1 MIMSNT
7 DQLYTITFLNRNTEN
22 SVIAVLFSFRRNCYL
37 KKGTKKKSIL
47 SVLSNLKKGEPKPA
61 NPIGYS
67 IEKVTCAMDVM
78 EILIETETALHG
90 MKNPEEICQ
99 YVMKQL
105 CSFYQADYVGI
116 LEADLEIDN
125 WFFKWW
131 YRKGEDN
138 VKQKDKRNLALP
150 DEFAHAAPSWIKA
163 YEQNKVISIQDVEQI
178 KSIHP
183 SEYALY
189 NRLQAT
195 SVIGCPFYKHST
207 GFVVVK
213 NPARYFRQTALLRIL
228 TYVLMMELNEYK
240 MMRSIKLQARNQSIE
255 SEKDVHI
262 NLCGGINVISMDG
275 NLDPSDFTPEEIELL
290 TYMAFEVYG
299 TSLPARELEN
309 RVWEKRFDSE
319 GQKVRHAVSGI
330 RKKKLHLFGN
340 KLIANNNGRYCFN
353 SELNVRI
360 DVQEFLKLEA
370 LLAVLPTEDA
380 VQKILE
386 DMVAM
391 YRGPIILTKD
401 SPRWMVTN
409 RHHMQNHYLK
419 AVNRLLNIYFKKN
432 DFTSLHE
439 YAARSMRIIPN
450 NVVGYYWKLRSY
462 RKLGIIENEES
473 LLENAKLCLPEDIYE
488 RLKSRIDRMDDENPD
503 EIYEADYYI

>member
-7 DQLYTITFLNRNTEN
+7 NQLHTITFLNRNTEY

-37 KKGTKKKSIL
+37 KKENKKKSIL
-47 SVLSNLKKGEPKPA
+47 SVLSNLKNGEAKPA

-116 LEADLEIDN
+116 LEADLEIDS

-183 SEYALY
+183 SEYTLY

-290 TYMAFEVYG
+290 TYMAFAINTIVYSAPYMG
-299 TSLPARELEN
+299 G
-309 RVWEKRFDSE
+309 D
-319 GQKVRHAVSGI
+319 
-330 RKKKLHLFGN
+330 
-340 KLIANNNGRYCFN
+340 IANVFIVGD
-353 SELNVRI
+353 SAG
-360 DVQEFLKLEA
+360 A
-370 LLAVLPTEDA
+370 LLSVYATAIIHNPKLAEAFGLLMDLS
-380 VQKILE
+380 KIHIRALGLISGLYYTASF
-386 DMVAM
+386 DFYGLF
-391 YRGPIILTKD
+391 YRALLYGKD
-401 SPRWMVTN
+401 SGHNV
-409 RHHMQNHYLK
+409 LK
-419 AVNRLLNIYFKKN
+419 KYRNPETSEVISTLPPCILITCEKDILKKN
-432 DFTSLHE
+432 SIAFYKALKRNGIQCELHPYSDPELVHDFPLFQCDWPE
-439 YAARSMRIIPN
+439 AGFAFDRIN
-450 NVVGYYWKLRSY
+450 DFFW
-462 RKLGIIENEES
+462 
-473 LLENAKLCLPEDIYE
+473 LCRE
-488 RLKSRIDRMDDENPD
+488 
-503 EIYEADYYI
+503 